1 MRFRSNISSHKEFE
15 KGEVPVRED
24 PEISRRLKSLTMRTH
39 SEVETVLLKYFER
52 ETWYL

>member
-1 MRFRSNISSHKEFE
+1 MRSNISSHKEFE
-15 KGEVPVRED
+15 KGEEPVRED